1 MPQTNKAKNVFES
14 GKTAS
19 YDIKSI
25 VTVQQSGKNSATFKI
40 VVPRDA
46 GRKKRYEF
54 EAESPKL
61 AGEHVVFVR
70 LSSTTESSCSGDCP
84 DNQSFESIVG

>member
-1 MPQTNKAKNVFES
+1 MPQANKAKNVFES

-25 VTVQQSGKNSATFKI
+25 VTVQQSGKNSATFKL

-46 GRKKRYEF
+46 ERNKRYEF
-54 EAESPKL
+54 EAENPKM
-61 AGEHVVFVR
+61 AGACSFNCSRVSGPDVSLQPRSCR
-70 LSSTTESSCSGDCP
+70 LSG
-84 DNQSFESIVG
+84 V

>member
-1 MPQTNKAKNVFES
+1 MPQANKAKNVFES

-25 VTVQQSGKNSATFKI
+25 VAVQQSGKNSATFKL

-46 GRKKRYEF
+46 ERNKRYEF
-54 EAESPKL
+54 EAENAKMAGKFTVGSNWTTVDTNTL
-61 AGEHVVFVR
+61 ATQ
-70 LSSTTESSCSGDCP
+70 LI
-84 DNQSFESIVG
+84 SFSKSKA